1 MTGAWDGKEKRT
13 SMGIVILLNSVAII
27 LLGIVHIYVFNVL
40 DEHERVM
47 SHVRNELTND
57 IIRILSIMKKI
68 CGLDE
73 EQESR

>member
-1 MTGAWDGKEKRT
+1 MV
-13 SMGIVILLNSVAII
+13 IVILINSVAIT
-27 LLGIVHIYVFNVL
+27 LLGIVNIHVLNVL

-47 SHVRNELTND
+47 RYVRNEHTND
-57 IIRILSIMKKI
+57 MIRILRILKKI

>member
-1 MTGAWDGKEKRT
+1 
-13 SMGIVILLNSVAII
+13 MGIVILINSVALI
-27 LLGIVHIYVFNVL
+27 LLGIVNIHVLNVL

-47 SHVRNELTND
+47 RYVRNEHTND
-57 IIRILSIMKKI
+57 MIRILRILKKI

>member
-1 MTGAWDGKEKRT
+1 MV
-13 SMGIVILLNSVAII
+13 IVILINSVAII
-27 LLGIVHIYVFNVL
+27 LLGIVDIYVLNVL

-47 SHVRNELTND
+47 SHVSNELTND